1 MKKIVLFWLL
11 LISTLGFSQEKKVY
25 RVYLKD
31 NTTLDIVNPVKV
43 LNNVNYTTLEGNSG
57 TIENNKY
64 YTIRAVSKS
73 NFENYTPVKFTYCEL
88 VGYDNR
94 KIFDFKVHPTLN
106 VMVDYGESDNEFES
120 GYIID
125 EKSGKAK
132 LFSSMVE
139 AMNFMGQ
146 NGWEFVQAYT
156 ISEQS
161 GGQVYRWLLK
171 RSIK

>member
-1 MKKIVLFWLL
+1 MRNTIIILAF
-11 LISTLGFSQEKKVY
+11 LISFLCFSQENKVY
-25 RVYLKD
+25 RIYLKD
-31 NTTLDIVNPVKV
+31 NSTLDVMNPVKV
-43 LNNVNYTTLEGNSG
+43 SNNVNYVTLEGNSG

-64 YTIRAVSKS
+64 YTIRSITKKNYE
-73 NFENYTPVKFTYCEL
+73 NFAPIKFVYCEL
-88 VGYDNR
+88 IGVDNR
-94 KIFDFKVHPTLN
+94 KLFSLKQNLN
-106 VMVDYGESDNEFES
+106 VLVDYGDSDNEFDN

-132 LFSSMVE
+132 TFSTMVE

-156 ISEQS
+156 VSEPS

>member
-1 MKKIVLFWLL
+1 MKRITLLILF

-25 RVYLKD
+25 RIYLKD

-43 LNNVNYTTLEGNSG
+43 LNSINYTTLEGNSG

-64 YTIRAVSKS
+64 YTIRLVSK
-73 NFENYTPVKFTYCEL
+73 ENTKDYTPIKFVYCEL
-88 VGYDNR
+88 VGIDNS
-94 KIFDFKVHPTLN
+94 KLFSFKKNLN
-106 VMVDYGESDNEFES
+106 VLVDYGDSDNEFES

-125 EKSGKAK
+125 EKNGKAK
-132 LFSSMVE
+132 TFSSMIE

-146 NGWEFVQAYT
+146 SGWEFVQAYT
-156 ISEQS
+156 VSEPT

-171 RSIK
+171 RNK

>member
-1 MKKIVLFWLL
+1 MKKIVLFGLL

-43 LNNVNYTTLEGNSG
+43 LNNVNYTTLEGNS
-57 TIENNKY
+57 
-64 YTIRAVSKS
+64 RAVSKS
-73 NFENYTPVKFTYCEL
+73 NFENYSPVKFTYCEL

>member
-1 MKKIVLFWLL
+1 MF

-43 LNNVNYTTLEGNSG
+43 LNNINYTTLEGNSG
-57 TIENNKY
+57 TIENNRY
-64 YTIRAVSKS
+64 YTIRLLSKES
-73 NFENYTPVKFTYCEL
+73 AKDYAPIKFVYCEL
-88 VGYDNR
+88 VGIDNS
-94 KIFDFKVHPTLN
+94 KLFSFKKNLN
-106 VMVDYGESDNEFES
+106 VLVDYGDSDNEFES

-125 EKSGKAK
+125 EKNGKAK
-132 LFSSMVE
+132 TFSSMIE

-146 NGWEFVQAYT
+146 SGWEFVQAYT
-156 ISEQS
+156 VSEPT

-171 RSIK
+171 RNK